1 MLTLVSQWLLVT
13 LHKQGYS
20 SLCSSLLL
28 LSVCKIFVFYYSN
41 SSFLPG
47 LILPPICILSICYS
61 ILDLT
66 RAINSVRT
74 EFFSSLS
81 LRELFFSAS
90 QWATMEVVKRLLI
103 EAVEENCTLSSC
115 YIVWHLRRICQES
128 TQSHIVHVPRLFTG
142 WTAKARKPGLSRD
155 ELQSIL

>member
-1 MLTLVSQWLLVT
+1 MLVI

-74 EFFSSLS
+74 EFFSSS
-81 LRELFFSAS
+81 LLCVSEVFYSIFFSIDKGFFPPYIFNFIYIFNFNHSCLPTFIIALELYTSLPLHHTHIS
-90 QWATMEVVKRLLI
+90 QEFYF
-103 EAVEENCTLSSC
+103 SF
-115 YIVWHLRRICQES
+115 Y
-128 TQSHIVHVPRLFTG
+128 
-142 WTAKARKPGLSRD
+142 
-155 ELQSIL
+155 